1 MPPEA
6 AFEIL
11 SRERLDFLMAHPTP
25 VILVHRQRIAEFAR
39 RKRLATITYGRILV
53 DDGSLMMSY
62 GPDFADLFRTAGL
75 YVDKIL
81 HGARP
86 GDLPVEQPTRFELMI
101 NLKTA
106 KALRLTIPQ
115 SVLMR
120 ADEVIR
126 RSHQMMDRR
135 AFATVGGT
143 FEKAVYVS
151 DALGRITPSDS
162 QPGRF
167 ARPRVVPASAAF
179 GKSPCFLR
187 SGRAG
192 VWRGRCSSRLAMV

>member
-120 ADEVIR
+120 ADEVI
-126 RSHQMMDRR
+126 
-135 AFATVGGT
+135 
-143 FEKAVYVS
+143 K
-151 DALGRITPSDS
+151 
-162 QPGRF
+162 
-167 ARPRVVPASAAF
+167 
-179 GKSPCFLR
+179 
-187 SGRAG
+187 
-192 VWRGRCSSRLAMV
+192 